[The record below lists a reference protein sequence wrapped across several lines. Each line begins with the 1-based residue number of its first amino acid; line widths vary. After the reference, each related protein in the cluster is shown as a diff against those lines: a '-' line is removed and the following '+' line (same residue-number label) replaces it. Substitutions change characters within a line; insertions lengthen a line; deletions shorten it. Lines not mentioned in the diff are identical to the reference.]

1 MARHRYLHL
10 PSLLQRRAIA
20 ILFGLATL
28 AVALFGCASKPSPST
43 AAPSAGRT
51 TNGYGVLLMAH
62 GGLPEWNA
70 AVLETVKPLRE
81 RYDIEVALGMADAA
95 SLQEAVR
102 KLEAR
107 GVRRIGVVRLFIS
120 GESFTSETEQILG
133 LRPGAPDASE
143 AANAVHPILTAYAQH
158 YANAGTDAGAG
169 DSNADGGLVD
179 PHAAH
184 GGDPHLAAA
193 HAGHGDPHAG
203 HAGHGD
209 PAAAAHGGH
218 GDPAAAHAGHGGG
231 HEGHS
236 MAFFRVA
243 TQSSFALSQE
253 GLVDATGMGAVL
265 ADRATALSK
274 APAKEDVLILAH
286 GPGDDAENARWLAKL
301 DERAAVLRSRAPF
314 RRVQVETLREDWPDK
329 RTEAEK
335 RIRAYVERATAEGG
349 KAIVLPFRVQG
360 FGPYARVLEGLDYA
374 SDGKGLIPHAEVT
387 RWIEHE
393 ITALEAGPFR
403 APTAN

>member
-20 ILFGLATL
+20 IVFGLAAL

-158 YANAGTDAGAG
+158 YANVGTDAGAG

-184 GGDPHLAAA
+184 GGDPHL
-193 HAGHGDPHAG
+193 
-203 HAGHGD
+203 
-209 PAAAAHGGH
+209 
-218 GDPAAAHAGHGGG
+218 AAAHAGHGGG

-274 APAKEDVLILAH
+274 EPAKEDVLILAH

-403 APTAN
+403 APTTN